1 MNFLIIFILY
11 ICAFTSISDLSMIKC
26 PDKCKCEYENVES
39 NNSNSTY
46 NLIST
51 IVCKE
56 FLSFAELDFK
66 SLNGSDFIQDVEILD
81 LEPALPILLDNLLDL
96 SLIRITKQV
105 ILRNIKGFLY
115 NSNPFKNVELN
126 FDGKSLLEL
135 RLFNSNFEFYE
146 SYSNKLESKCEMESF
161 GNVDTILTKFS
172 KLWLNDNIK
181 YSSSLCPLVF
191 RNTHFDLILAHFL
204 NTSNSFSFK
213 SYNNSS
219 TYYINS
225 NINYLY
231 LFNVKLEILDSILLN
246 KQVFGQLKR
255 LQIFGSLNEVEKGLF
270 CNFKSIKS
278 IILELFNFDNF
289 ITNSNTNQWLNDLNE
304 NENKILLNLND
315 REMLYEYSDDDFC
328 FFKNFPA
335 SNVCPI
341 IKTKENLNCSCTLMW
356 ILRNYKNYTTSM
368 GHLSQFLTSSVGDC
382 LTMDEE
388 KFEQTIKN
396 CNFGK
401 KLNECNEE
409 VKFVKTTADIAL
421 LTSTLKIGKPKS
433 STQKIKKPIAQTSI
447 AALLQQ
453 VTTKRLTFSEIQEN
467 FLKTTKHVSSF
478 LTAKK
483 PRSENLDPTLSTI
496 SLVMGGLGFL
506 TISVILGVI
515 MFFFK

>member
-1 MNFLIIFILY
+1 MKSHIIFIF
-11 ICAFTSISDLSMIKC
+11 IISALTGFIDLSLIKC
-26 PDKCKCEYENVES
+26 PEKCKCEYEKNDL

-46 NLIST
+46 DTISA

-56 FLSFAELDFK
+56 FLSFSELEFK
-66 SLNGSDFIQDVEILD
+66 SLNGSEIIQDVEILD
-81 LEPALPILLDNLLDL
+81 LEPAFPILLDNLLDL
-96 SLIRITKQV
+96 TNIRITKQV

-126 FDGKSLLEL
+126 DDGKSLLEL
-135 RLFNSNFEFYE
+135 RLFNSDFEFYE

-172 KLWLNDNIK
+172 KLWLNDNIR
-181 YSSSLCPLVF
+181 YSSTLCPLVF

-204 NTSNSFSFK
+204 NISNTFSFRN
-213 SYNNSS
+213 YNNTKSS

-231 LFNVKLEILDSILLN
+231 LFNVKLDKLDTAFLN

-255 LQIFGSLNEVEKGLF
+255 LQIFGSLNEIEKGLF
-270 CNFKSIKS
+270 TNFKTIKS
-278 IILELFNFDNF
+278 IMLELFNFGHF
-289 ITNSNTNQWLNDLNE
+289 IRNSNTDLWLNDLNDS
-304 NENKILLNLND
+304 ENKIILNLND
-315 REMLYEYSDDDFC
+315 REMFYEYSDKDFC

-335 SNVCPI
+335 KTVFPV
-341 IKTKENLNCSCTLMW
+341 IKTKENLNCSCTLIW

-368 GHLSQFLTSSVGDC
+368 GQLSQLLTSSVDDC
-382 LTMDEE
+382 LTKDEE
-388 KFEQTIKN
+388 KFDQAI
-396 CNFGK
+396 
-401 KLNECNEE
+401 NECRFEKKIEE
-409 VKFVKTTADIAL
+409 CSENKTKITNDV
-421 LTSTLKIGKPKS
+421 TQPPTLIIGKPK
-433 STQKIKKPIAQTSI
+433 TATPKIKRPIPLTTMSTLHI
-447 AALLQQ
+447 
-453 VTTKRLTFSEIQEN
+453 TTKKLSFSELQAN
-467 FLKTTKHVSSF
+467 FLKSTKHVSSF
-478 LTAKK
+478 LTVKK